1 MSAEKITHR
10 YSAAL
15 LSLTQGQNDVQ
26 DKIISDLAAMAQLYD
41 DKAIR
46 KIIASP
52 IVNPE
57 LLQSVFNNVADQ
69 LKTSD
74 VLKRFIGTLIE
85 SKRTALLPEIAQD
98 FKRQVQKSRG
108 IVDAI
113 VTAAVALN
121 ESEVK
126 DIRTKL
132 ESMLGK
138 RVNLIQ
144 NVDKSI
150 LGGFEIR
157 IDNSVLDMTL
167 KTKLEHM
174 TKFAVS

>member
-1 MSAEKITHR
+1 VSAEKIAHR
-10 YSAAL
+10 YAAAL
-15 LSLTQGQNDVQ
+15 LTLTQGQNDVQ
-26 DKIISDLAAMAQLYD
+26 DKIINDLAAMAQLYD

-57 LLQSVFNNVADQ
+57 LLQSVFNNVTGQ
-69 LKTSD
+69 LQSPD
-74 VLKRFIGTLIE
+74 VLKRFLGTLIE
-85 SKRTALLPEIAQD
+85 NKRTALLPVLAQD
-98 FKRQVQKSRG
+98 FKHQVQKSRG

-113 VTAAVALN
+113 VTSAVALN
-121 ESEVK
+121 ENELK
-126 DIRTKL
+126 DIRSKL
-132 ESMLGK
+132 EGMLGK
-138 RVNLIQ
+138 RVNLLP

>member
-1 MSAEKITHR
+1 VSAEKIAHR

-15 LSLTQGQNDVQ
+15 LSLTEGQNDVQ
-26 DKIISDLAAMAQLYD
+26 DKIISDLEAMAQLYQ

-46 KIIASP
+46 KVIASP
-52 IVNPE
+52 IVNAD
-57 LLQSVFNNVADQ
+57 LLKSVFSNITGQLQSADI
-69 LKTSD
+69 LRKF
-74 VLKRFIGTLIE
+74 VGTLIE
-85 SKRTALLPEIAQD
+85 SKRTALLPELAED

-108 IVDAI
+108 IVDAT

-121 ESEVK
+121 ETEVQ

-132 ESMLGK
+132 EGMLGK

-144 NVDKSI
+144 AVDKSI
-150 LGGFEIR
+150 LGGFAIR

>member
-1 MSAEKITHR
+1 MSAEKIAHR
-10 YSAAL
+10 YATAL
-15 LSLTQGQNDVQ
+15 LSLTEGKADVQ
-26 DKIISDLAAMAQLYD
+26 DKITSDLAAMAQLYD

-57 LLQSVFNNVADQ
+57 LLQSVFNNVTEQ
-69 LKTSD
+69 LKSPD
-74 VLKRFIGTLIE
+74 VLKRFLGTLVE
-85 SKRTALLPEIAQD
+85 SKRTALLPTLAQD
-98 FKRQVQKSRG
+98 FKHQVQKSRG
-108 IVDAI
+108 IVDAT
-113 VTAAVALN
+113 VTSAVVLN
-121 ESEVK
+121 EAELK

-138 RVNLIQ
+138 RVNLLQ
-144 NVDKSI
+144 SVDKSI

-157 IDNSVLDMTL
+157 IENSVLDMTL